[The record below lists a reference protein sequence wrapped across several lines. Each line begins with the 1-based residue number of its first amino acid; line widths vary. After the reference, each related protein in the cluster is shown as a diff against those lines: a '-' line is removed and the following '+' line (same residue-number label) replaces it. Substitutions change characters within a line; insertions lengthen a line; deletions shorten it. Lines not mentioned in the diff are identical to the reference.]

1 MITGKSKVRGEIT
14 CSKFVKHYDG
24 NETRCDQKANF
35 HAVRGDAY
43 ATIDIGVR
51 SAIRHFLKR
60 NSDEYPSPM
69 NGFRLVMNSP

>member
-1 MITGKSKVRGEIT
+1 MMGMKLGAIKKQIFMLFEV
-14 CSKFVKHYDG
+14 
-24 NETRCDQKANF
+24 
-35 HAVRGDAY
+35 AY
-43 ATIDIGVR
+43 ATIDIVVR